1 MTTSTTMTAAGKAL
15 MTAIGNWTGSFF
27 DGGIVAGNGS
37 GIWHDNLTGE
47 AAGLP
52 GVPKTAKGVAGV
64 IRRLSEQ
71 GYLDVSDVGEDGVWV
86 ALTEQGAATATAL
99 AQQAD
104 AEPTQK
110 AAQPAKAAGAAKA
123 SPKPQKAA
131 QPKASK
137 ATKAKP
143 GKAEKVEAVQFYRL
157 RKSGTA
163 RHLPVLAAGSPERAQ
178 AKALAGRVG
187 KGESV
192 TAIAQALG
200 ISVSTV
206 RRQVSALAFT
216 EQVEA
221 GEFAALVKKAVDG
234 KVVFPANT
242 KDEA

>member
-1 MTTSTTMTAAGKAL
+1 MTTTKMTKADL
-15 MTAIGNWTGSFF
+15 VLA
-27 DGGIVAGNGS
+27 
-37 GIWHDNLTGE
+37 
-47 AAGLP
+47 
-52 GVPKTAKGVAGV
+52 
-64 IRRLSEQ
+64 
-71 GYLDVSDVGEDGVWV
+71 VSDATGQDAKTLAKSTV
-86 ALTEQGAATATAL
+86 AQLTAMLAEQAQPAATAL
-99 AQQAD
+99 GKQAD

-123 SPKPQKAA
+123 SPKPQKAP

-137 ATKAKP
+137 AA
-143 GKAEKVEAVQFYRL
+143 KAEKVEAVQFYRL

-163 RHLPVLAAGSPERAQ
+163 RHLPVLAAGSPERTQ

-200 ISVSTV
+200 VSVSTV

-216 EQVEA
+216 ERVEA
-221 GEFAALVKKAVDG
+221 GEFDALIKKAVDG

>member
-1 MTTSTTMTAAGKAL
+1 MTTTTNTTMTAAGKAL

-37 GIWHDNLTGE
+37 GIWHDNLTDE

-64 IRRLSEQ
+64 VRRLAEQ
-71 GYLDVSDVGEDGVWV
+71 GYLDVSDAGQDGVWV
-86 ALTEQGAATATAL
+86 SLTEQGAATATAL
-99 AQQAD
+99 GQHAD
-104 AEPTQK
+104 EEPTQK

-131 QPKASK
+131 QPKAR
-137 ATKAKP
+137 KAKP
-143 GKAEKVEAVQFYRL
+143 AESVKVEAVQFYRL

-163 RHLPVLAAGSPERAQ
+163 RHLPVLAAGSAERAQ
-178 AKALAGRVG
+178 AKALAARVS

-200 ISVSTV
+200 ASVSTV
-206 RRQVSALAFT
+206 RRQVAALAFT
-216 EQVEA
+216 ERVDA
-221 GEFAALVKKAVDG
+221 GEFAALVKKATDG
-234 KVVFPANT
+234 KVIFPANT